1 MKLLEISLRTK
12 FEDSYHN
19 EVTVYTA
26 PQETRD
32 NRYVTQVFG
41 GLRNGLV
48 YYSTGISKARL
59 THRRAIDYAGKIKI
73 QNINEVQN
81 ELGK

>member
-12 FEDSYHN
+12 FEDTYHN

-26 PQETRD
+26 PHEIGV